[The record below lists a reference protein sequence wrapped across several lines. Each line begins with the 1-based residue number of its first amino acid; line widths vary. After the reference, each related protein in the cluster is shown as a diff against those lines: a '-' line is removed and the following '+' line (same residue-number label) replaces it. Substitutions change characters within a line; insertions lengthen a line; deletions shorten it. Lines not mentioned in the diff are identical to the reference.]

1 MYRFI
6 IAVAVFLFVGVALVV
21 HSIVAHAEPMAPNV
35 QEKPAVQMPPTKPPN
50 PPIMLPPGFTNQRP
64 YGQIFPIRKQL
75 TCNDTEV
82 IQLAA
87 KHQYKEKPIMMGQIR
102 NAMGVTT
109 MITMLYVNKQ
119 TRAFSIIEHTV
130 NGISCIL
137 TSGHELDYIYDYDWL
152 NPSGRPF

>member
-1 MYRFI
+1 
-6 IAVAVFLFVGVALVV
+6 
-21 HSIVAHAEPMAPNV
+21 
-35 QEKPAVQMPPTKPPN
+35 
-50 PPIMLPPGFTNQRP
+50 
-64 YGQIFPIRKQL
+64 
-75 TCNDTEV
+75 
-82 IQLAA
+82 
-87 KHQYKEKPIMMGQIR
+87 MMGQIR

>member
-75 TCNDTEV
+75 TCNDTKV

-87 KHQYKEKPIMMGQIR
+87 KHQYKETPIMMGQIR

>member
-21 HSIVAHAEPMAPNV
+21 HSIVAHAAHAEPNV
-35 QEKPAVQMPPTKPPN
+35 QEKPSVQMPPTKPPN
-50 PPIMLPPGFTNQRP
+50 PPIIHPPGFNMQRQ

-87 KHQYKEKPIMMGQIR
+87 KHQYKE
-102 NAMGVTT
+102 
-109 MITMLYVNKQ
+109 
-119 TRAFSIIEHTV
+119 
-130 NGISCIL
+130 
-137 TSGHELDYIYDYDWL
+137 
-152 NPSGRPF
+152 

>member
-1 MYRFI
+1 MAI
-6 IAVAVFLFVGVALVV
+6 FVIFFVIHVMVV
-21 HSIVAHAEPMAPNV
+21 HAESAEPNV
-35 QEKPAVQMPPTKPPN
+35 QEKPNVQMPPTKPPN
-50 PPIMLPPGFTNQRP
+50 PPIMIPPGFKKQRP

-82 IQLAA
+82 VQLAA
-87 KHQYKEKPIMMGQIR
+87 KHQYKEEPIMMGQIR

-119 TRAFSIIEHTV
+119 TGSFSIIEHTV

-137 TSGHELDYIYDYDWL
+137 TSGHELNYIYDYDWL
-152 NPSGRPF
+152 NPSGQPF